1 MSSDPGSGRSVDVP
15 EEIVRKAGVLSTN
28 AVDSLPAG
36 RLAEKLAGAIAQG
49 RRLRVKLGI
58 DPTAPDIHLGHAV
71 VLRKLREFQDAGHLV
86 VLIIGDYTAR
96 VGDPSGRSTLRPMLS
111 AEQIEANAATFQEQ
125 ALKILDSSPE
135 RLEVRRNGEW
145 LDMPMVD
152 LLALVR
158 TTTVAQILEREDFSK
173 RWSASEPISMLEL
186 LYPLLQGYDSV
197 AVRADVELG
206 GTDQKFNLLLGR
218 DVQRAYGQPEQAILT
233 MPILVGTDGTRKM
246 SKSLG
251 NHIGVTDDP
260 EDMYGKVLSIP
271 DEAMGEY
278 YRLLLGRELDAEL
291 PPREAKRALAR
302 ELVGWLHSPEQAIEA
317 ERAFDQVF
325 VQRGAPEQIEELVFE
340 VEQDAGES
348 SEAGSENEQRAG
360 EARLVHLPA
369 LIADAFG
376 MSRSEAR
383 RLIDQGAVSLDE
395 QVLAADEHDL
405 PAERLDGVVLRV
417 GKRRFRRLRKG

>member
-1 MSSDPGSGRSVDVP
+1 MANPTNTAARLG
-15 EEIVRKAGVLSTN
+15 TN
-28 AVDSLPAG
+28 AVDCLPTG
-36 RLAEKLAGAIAQG
+36 RLAEKLASATAQG
-49 RRLRVKLGI
+49 RPLRVKLGI

-111 AEQIEANAATFQEQ
+111 EAEIEANAATFQAQ
-125 ALKILDSSPE
+125 ALKILDGAPE

-145 LDMPMVD
+145 LDMSMVD

-158 TTTVAQILEREDFSK
+158 TTTVAQILEREDFAK

-197 AVRADVELG
+197 AVHADVELG

-246 SKSLG
+246 SKWIG
-251 NHIGVTDDP
+251 KHIGISD
-260 EDMYGKVLSIP
+260 EHEQMYGKTLSIP

-278 YRLLLGRELDAEL
+278 YRLLLGRELDAGQ
-291 PPREAKRALAR
+291 PPREAKRELAR
-302 ELVGWLHSPEQAIEA
+302 ELVGWLHSPEAALEA
-317 ERAFDQVF
+317 EAQFDRVF
-325 VQRGAPEQIEELVFE
+325 VQRGAPEQIEEYVFE
-340 VEQDAGES
+340 VRKGTERGARSAEAASNGAES
-348 SEAGSENEQRAG
+348 GG
-360 EARLVHLPA
+360 VHLPA
-369 LIADAFG
+369 LMADAFG

-383 RLIDQGAVSLDE
+383 RLIDQGGVSLDG
-395 QVLAADEHDL
+395 QALTAGEHDL
-405 PAERLDGVVLRV
+405 PAERLDGAVLRV
-417 GKRRFRRLRKG
+417 GKRRFRKLHAG